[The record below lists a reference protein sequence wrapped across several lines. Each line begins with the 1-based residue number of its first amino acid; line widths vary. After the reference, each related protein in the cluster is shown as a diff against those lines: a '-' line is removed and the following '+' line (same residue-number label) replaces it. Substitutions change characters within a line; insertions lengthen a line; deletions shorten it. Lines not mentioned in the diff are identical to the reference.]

1 MHQLTGGC
9 HCGNIRVEIALPRPP
24 GDYSPRAC
32 DCDFCRK
39 HGASYL
45 SDPHGSLLIRIE
57 DERDGG
63 RYHQGSGTADC
74 LLCRRCGVLIGAT
87 FLCDERL
94 YAAVNVRILDGAAG
108 FAAELPVSPKKLSQN
123 EKAQRWQTLWFADV
137 SVVNEAGLV

>member
-9 HCGNIRVEIALPRPP
+9 HCGNMRVEVELPRPP

-45 SDPHGSLLIRIE
+45 SDPQGSMLIRIK
-57 DERDGG
+57 DERDSG

-74 LLCRRCGVLIGAT
+74 LLCRHCGVLIGAT
-87 FLCDERL
+87 YLCDERL
-94 YAAVNVRILDGAAG
+94 YAAVNVRILDGGAG
-108 FAAELPVSPKKLSQN
+108 FAADLPVSPKKLSEN
-123 EKAQRWQTLWFADV
+123 EKAQRWRTLWFANV
-137 SVVNEAGLV
+137 SVVNDAG